1 MTGSDLNSEEPGS
14 CVAPNGWEHVAL
26 TGRVSSRSGDGKI
39 IKGKQAE
46 GPGGGLVQGF
56 SASGPD
62 VWVADAHYESDG
74 VAVSAV
80 GARCG
85 KTFLARAPWT
95 AIANTHALVPG
106 DSIDVRFLWYLTNR
120 EDWWIKS
127 GTAQPFVKVKDTLAR
142 RELIPPLAEQQRIV
156 EILEEQFSR
165 LDAALESVRIV
176 REKAAQFRRSLLHAA
191 FTGALT
197 GHVVASGEL
206 PEGWKIVTLDDL
218 VDEKA
223 SIVDGPFGSNLK
235 SSHYTD
241 RGARV
246 VRLQNIGYGQFV
258 PADAFISL
266 EHFEKLSKHNVVGGD
281 LLFASLG
288 ENLPRTCLAPFFD
301 EPTIVKADCIRVRLS
316 KSVNPN
322 FVLYATQRPE
332 AQKWAS
338 DQLHGMGRP
347 RLGLSGIRGFSL
359 PLPKMAEQNRIV
371 EVLDEQFQKIG
382 GALSVATAVEQRSTA
397 LRRSLLHAA
406 FTGKLTEQ
414 WREEH
419 AHV

>member
-1 MTGSDLNSEEPGS
+1 MMGSDLNSEEPGS

-156 EILEEQFSR
+156 EILEEQLSR

-176 REKAAQFRRSLLHAA
+176 REKVAQFRRSLLHAA
-191 FTGALT
+191 F
-197 GHVVASGEL
+197 SGEL
-206 PEGWKIVTLDDL
+206 ACAAEPAPREWPVVELQAL
-218 VDEKA
+218 AADERHSLA
-223 SIVDGPFGSNLK
+223 IGPFGSNLK
-235 SSHYTD
+235 VSDYRDSGVPLVFVRNIRSHDFELTPTYVD
-241 RGARV
+241 DQKARD
-246 VRLQNIGYGQFV
+246 L
-258 PADAFISL
+258 AAHSCT
-266 EHFEKLSKHNVVGGD
+266 SGD
-281 LLFASLG
+281 VLVTKMGDPPGDVAIYPDNRPSAVI
-288 ENLPRTCLAPFFD
+288 T
-301 EPTIVKADCIRVRLS
+301 ADCIKVT
-316 KSVNPN
+316 PN
-322 FVLYATQRPE
+322 QQLISSEFMALAIESPE
-332 AQKWAS
+332 C
-338 DQLHGMGRP
+338 
-347 RLGLSGIRGFSL
+347 
-359 PLPKMAEQNRIV
+359 AEQIREMSGGVAQQKVNLAKFRRLQVVVPPLTTQERITKVLGELSEQV
-371 EVLDEQFQKIG
+371 EH
-382 GALSVATAVEQRSTA
+382 ALVAADRIERKTTA